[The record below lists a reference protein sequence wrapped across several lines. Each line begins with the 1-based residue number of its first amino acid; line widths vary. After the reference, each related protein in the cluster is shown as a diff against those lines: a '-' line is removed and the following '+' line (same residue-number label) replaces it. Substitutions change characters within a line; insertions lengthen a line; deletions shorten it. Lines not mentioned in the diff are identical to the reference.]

1 MLDAIR
7 EIIGAGAEI
16 TTVVG
21 AGGNRDHGKRPMMA
35 HEAALRSDLV
45 ILTSDNP
52 RDEEPEAIIEDMK
65 QGLSAEEMRR
75 TLCITDRR
83 EAIRTAM
90 RITKPG
96 SVVLVAGKGH
106 ETYQEVK
113 GVRSHFDDREEIRN
127 TFC

>member
-1 MLDAIR
+1 MNVLDTIR

-21 AGGNRDHGKRPMMA
+21 AGGNRDHGKRPIMA
-35 HEAALRSDLV
+35 HEAAVRSDLL

-65 QGLSAEEMRR
+65 AGLDNDEMRR

-83 EAIRTAM
+83 GGYTHGYENYQT
-90 RITKPG
+90 
-96 SVVLVAGKGH
+96 GKRGACCW
-106 ETYQEVK
+106 E
-113 GVRSHFDDREEIRN
+113 RS
-127 TFC
+127 